1 MSTVRIPPDG
11 AALRFKAQQENLN
24 AEKQK
29 LVEKVR
35 DPKSKIKVMN
45 AIKSLK
51 EHDGW
56 KIVEMWY
63 TNKWS
68 FRNIMNEF
76 RGGKEEEYKN
86 MMIQRETLEILE
98 EQLNAW
104 IRAGEKAQQDLTEE
118 EKQSKH

>member
-1 MSTVRIPPDG
+1 MAVVRIPPDG